1 VEPQCVGEG
10 VVFPFD
16 RKRRRRLGARWRGGG
31 RGGRVVSAVVS
42 CGAAL
47 WRGLGCH
54 AMELLLCENEKN
66 EDRDERAVK
75 VAPVNDF

>member
-1 VEPQCVGEG
+1 
-10 VVFPFD
+10 
-16 RKRRRRLGARWRGGG
+16 
-31 RGGRVVSAVVS
+31 VSAVVS